1 MAPAIIH
8 NFELSHHFWKSC
20 AKILAHARGAKAC
33 QDNILASLTRA
44 SKNMFSKKMVSKKMV
59 SKNMPAKRKVTNYKD
74 TQR

>member
-1 MAPAIIH
+1 MAPVIIH
-8 NFELSHHFWKSC
+8 NFELSHRFWKSC

-44 SKNMFSKKMVSKKMV
+44 SKNMFSKKMVSK
-59 SKNMPAKRKVTNYKD
+59 NMPAKRKVTNYKD

>member
-1 MAPAIIH
+1 MAPVIIH

-44 SKNMFSKKMVSKKMV
+44 SKNMFSKKMVSK
-59 SKNMPAKRKVTNYKD
+59 NMPAKRKVTNYKD

>member
-1 MAPAIIH
+1 MATVIIH

-44 SKNMFSKKMVSKKMV
+44 SKNMFSKKMVSK
-59 SKNMPAKRKVTNYKD
+59 NMPAKRKVTNYKD